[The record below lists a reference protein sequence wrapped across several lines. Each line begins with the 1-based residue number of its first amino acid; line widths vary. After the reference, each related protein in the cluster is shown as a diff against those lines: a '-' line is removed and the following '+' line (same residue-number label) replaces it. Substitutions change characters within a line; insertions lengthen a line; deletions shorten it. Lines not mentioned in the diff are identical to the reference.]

1 MVFRKIVLWILA
13 VVALSACTKHSVEP
27 GVSISFAS
35 VAQDASVSTRSGAGE
50 NVVLSTTEAMR
61 SKPFGIYGLYS
72 DNPGD
77 ENGTNV
83 FLSTNAQAVS
93 YNGSS
98 AKWEYDPL
106 AYWSINKFYRFRA
119 YHPYNGTAFNVLN
132 SSNVDLISIDYKI
145 ASGSDDLMFAFWTG
159 QANESVITNNVPM
172 QFFHALSGITFSIG
186 MKNSE
191 DVPKDYQ
198 DAVTSFWVSGIIP
211 NGTVLY
217 THPDGR
223 FNEAQMI
230 WVAENYD
237 SSTKYYQWTGSKTFG
252 KINNPN
258 PAVSIFDGSS
268 SVVFAIPQ
276 SSSGAKGPTKAYFTT
291 QKGGDAVNEITL
303 PAVQWEPGVIYSYC
317 FVISQ
322 SKIEVE
328 ITIKDWEPVEINQDI
343 HIL

>member
-50 NVVLSTTEAMR
+50 NVVLSTTESMR
-61 SKPFGIYGLYS
+61 IKPFGIYGLYS

-93 YNGSS
+93 YNVSS

-132 SSNVDLISIDYKI
+132 SSSVDLISIDYKI

-159 QANESVITNNVPM
+159 QANELVITNNVPM

-223 FNEAQMI
+223 FNEAKMI
-230 WVAENYD
+230 WIAENYD

-252 KINNPN
+252 KIDNPD

-268 SVVFAIPQ
+268 VVFAIPQ
-276 SSSGAKGPTKAYFTT
+276 SCSGAKGPTKAYFTT
-291 QKGGDAVNEITL
+291 QNGGDAVNEVTL

>member
-93 YNGSS
+93 YKGSS

-132 SSNVDLISIDYKI
+132 SSSVDLISIDYKV
-145 ASGSDDLMFAFWTG
+145 ASGNEDLMFAFWKG
-159 QANESVITNNVPM
+159 QANEAVISQRVPM
-172 QFFHALSGITFSIG
+172 TFVHALAGLSFSIG
-186 MKNSE
+186 FKNSP
-191 DVPKDYQ
+191 DVD
-198 DAVTSFWVSGIIP
+198 DNRTDNITSFAVSGIIP

-217 THPDGR
+217 THPDGD
-223 FNEAQMI
+223 FDAATMI
-230 WVAENYD
+230 WIAENYD
-237 SSTKYYQWTGSKTFG
+237 ASTKYYQWTGSNAFYKLGAHTAT
-252 KINNPN
+252 P
-258 PAVSIFDGSS
+258 IFDGPDN
-268 SVVFAIPQ
+268 VVMAIPQ
-276 SSSGAKGPTKAYFTT
+276 SSSGAKGPTKVFFTT
-291 QKGGDAVNEITL
+291 SEGGDAVNEITL
-303 PAVQWEPGVIYSYC
+303 PEVQWEPGVIYSYT
-317 FVISQ
+317 FIISQ
-322 SKIEVE
+322 SKIDVE
-328 ITIKDWEPVEINQDI
+328 ITIKDWEPVEINEDI

>member
-27 GVSISFAS
+27 GASISFAS

-50 NVVLSTTEAMR
+50 NVVLSTTESMR

-93 YNGSS
+93 YNSSS

-132 SSNVDLISIDYKI
+132 SSSVDLISIDYKI

-159 QANESVITNNVPM
+159 QADESVITKNVSM
-172 QFFHALSGITFSIG
+172 QFFHALSGLTFSVG

-191 DVPKDYQ
+191 VVPDGYQ

-223 FNEAQMI
+223 FNKAQMI
-230 WVAENYD
+230 WIAENYD

-252 KINNPN
+252 KIDNPD
-258 PAVSIFDGSS
+258 PAVSIFDGS

-291 QKGGDAVNEITL
+291 QNGGNAVNEITL
-303 PAVQWEPGVIYSYC
+303 PAVKWEPGVIYSYC

>member
-27 GVSISFAS
+27 GASISFAS

-50 NVVLSTTEAMR
+50 NVVLSTTESMR

-132 SSNVDLISIDYKI
+132 SSSVDLISIDYKI

-159 QANESVITNNVPM
+159 QADESVITNNVPM

-191 DVPKDYQ
+191 DVPNDYQ

-223 FNEAQMI
+223 FNEAQMT

-252 KINNPN
+252 KINKPD

-268 SVVFAIPQ
+268 VVLAIPQ

-291 QKGGDAVNEITL
+291 QNGGNAVNEITL

>member
-1 MVFRKIVLWILA
+1 
-13 VVALSACTKHSVEP
+13 
-27 GVSISFAS
+27 
-35 VAQDASVSTRSGAGE
+35 
-50 NVVLSTTEAMR
+50 
-61 SKPFGIYGLYS
+61 
-72 DNPGD
+72 
-77 ENGTNV
+77 
-83 FLSTNAQAVS
+83 
-93 YNGSS
+93 
-98 AKWEYDPL
+98 
-106 AYWSINKFYRFRA
+106 
-119 YHPYNGTAFNVLN
+119 
-132 SSNVDLISIDYKI
+132 
-145 ASGSDDLMFAFWTG
+145 
-159 QANESVITNNVPM
+159 M

-186 MKNSE
+186 MENSE

-230 WVAENYD
+230 WIAENYD

-291 QKGGDAVNEITL
+291 QNGGNAVNEITL

>member
-132 SSNVDLISIDYKI
+132 SSSVDLISIDYKI
-145 ASGSDDLMFAFWTG
+145 ASGSDDLMFAFWNG
-159 QANESVITNNVPM
+159 QADEKVITNNVPM
-172 QFFHALSGITFSIG
+172 KFFHALSGITFSVG
-186 MKNSE
+186 MKNSK
-191 DVPKDYQ
+191 DVPDGYQ

-223 FNEAQMI
+223 FNKAQMI
-230 WVAENYD
+230 WIAENYD
-237 SSTKYYQWTGSKTFG
+237 SSTKYYQWTGKKTFG

-258 PAVSIFDGSS
+258 PAVSIFDGSG
-268 SVVFAIPQ
+268 VVFAIPQ

-291 QKGGDAVNEITL
+291 QNGGNAVNEITL

-322 SKIEVE
+322 SKIEVK